1 MSKRVC
7 LICTEK
13 LPVPP
18 VRGGAIQT
26 YIDGVLPHLRAAGLD
41 VTVVCRRD
49 PLFLPDHEPGFVRVD
64 GDHYVANVRA
74 YLASVAPFDSVVIY
88 NRPQSVPVIAQAAQG
103 ADLILSMHND
113 MFGPD
118 RMPPDEARAIL
129 RRLSAV
135 VTISDHVRKTIDSW
149 HPGFTSKMR
158 TIRSGV
164 DLELFHPASADEKA
178 AARRSLG
185 LPADAPVV
193 LHVSRLSERKG
204 NLLVVRAMAAVHDAH
219 PDAILQ
225 VVGSSRYGSNH
236 LEPYGL
242 KVVTEAGRLLG
253 GRSRFAGFVAP
264 SALASYF
271 ASADLFV
278 CSSQWEEP
286 LARVHYEAMAAGL
299 PIVTTDRGGNAEVIE
314 EGGNGLFAR
323 PYASAGAFADCIG
336 RLLADPDERLR
347 LGRRGR
353 ALAEERYSWGRVAAE
368 LGELLGGAVTG
379 PEGSK

>member
-1 MSKRVC
+1 MGKRLC

-18 VRGGAIQT
+18 LRGGAIQT
-26 YIDGVLPHLRAAGLD
+26 YIDGVLPHLRAAGHD

-49 PLFLPDHEPGFVRVD
+49 PLLPEREPGYVRVD
-64 GDHYVANVRA
+64 GEQYVTHVAA
-74 YLASVAPFDSVVIY
+74 YLKGAAPFDSIIIY
-88 NRPQSVPVIAQAAQG
+88 NRPASVPILAQVAQG

-118 RMPPDEARAIL
+118 RLPVDEARGIL
-129 RRLSAV
+129 RRVGAV
-135 VTISDHVRKTIDSW
+135 ITISDHVRRTIDSW
-149 HPGFTSKMR
+149 HPGFADRIR

-164 DLELFHPASADEKA
+164 DLERFRPVSPAEQA
-178 AARRSLG
+178 AARQTLG
-185 LPADAPVV
+185 LPEKAPVV

-204 NLLVVRAMAAVHDAH
+204 NHLVVRAMAAVHDTF
-219 PDAILQ
+219 PDAILL
-225 VVGSSRYGSNH
+225 VVGSSRYGSNA

-242 KVVTEAGRLLG
+242 QVQAEAHRLLG
-253 GRSRFAGFVAP
+253 DRVRFAGFVAP
-264 SALASYF
+264 SALPSYF

-323 PYASAGAFADCIG
+323 PHDSAGAFADCVV
-336 RLLADPDERLR
+336 RLLADPEERQG
-347 LGRRGR
+347 LGQRGR
-353 ALAEERYSWGRVAAE
+353 ALAEVRYTWGRVAAE
-368 LGELLGGAVTG
+368 LSEVITDVRGRRG
-379 PEGSK
+379 

>member
-1 MSKRVC
+1 MSKRLC

-26 YIDGVLPHLRAAGLD
+26 YIDGILPHVRAAGHE

-49 PLFLPDHEPGFVRVD
+49 PLFLPDREPGFVRVD
-64 GDHYVANVRA
+64 GDNYVEEVAA
-74 YLASVAPFDSVVIY
+74 YLAGAPPFDSIIIY
-88 NRPQSVPVIAQAAQG
+88 NRPASVPIIARAAQG

-118 RMPPDEARAIL
+118 RLPADEARGIL
-129 RRLSAV
+129 RRVDAV
-135 VTISDHVRKTIDSW
+135 VTISDHVRRTIDSW
-149 HPGFTSKMR
+149 HPGFAGKMR
-158 TIRSGV
+158 TILSGV
-164 DLELFHPASADEKA
+164 DLERFRPASDEIRA
-178 AARRSLG
+178 AARKSHG
-185 LPADAPVV
+185 LPPDAPVV

-204 NLLVVRAMAAVHDAH
+204 NHLLVRAMAAVHDTF
-219 PDAILQ
+219 PDAILL

-242 KVVTEAGRLLG
+242 QVLEEAGRLLG
-253 GRSRFAGFVAP
+253 ARARFAGFVAP

-314 EGGNGLFAR
+314 EGGNGLIAR
-323 PYASAGAFADCIG
+323 PHDSAGAFADCIT
-336 RLLADPDERLR
+336 RLLADPEARQR
-347 LGRRGR
+347 LGQRGR
-353 ALAEERYSWGRVAAE
+353 ALAEARYTWGRVAAE
-368 LGELLGGAVTG
+368 LCEVLTEVGGRRG
-379 PEGSK
+379 